1 MTAIGKAAGP
11 QARRRHFSSSASA
24 RLAAIFLVVAA
35 VAVAPVSSARAEGP
49 IEWIQD
55 LFTWPPFGIGQKK
68 DEGPRAPYKPVLKL
82 TGAKQLESR
91 IKETATL
98 FNKRRKPPATLV
110 GVEYRAK
117 EDVET
122 LRKLMRSEGYYA
134 ARIDWRIAESDEKKG
149 DPPTA
154 TLLIDAGP
162 RYTFGKVEIVRKA
175 GSAAKLSAIRM
186 PASASP
192 YSSDAV
198 LKTEADIVADYKAR
212 GFPFVNIASRR
223 IVVNHRTRRADV
235 TWTVASNA
243 RVRFGEIRIKGAPGV
258 DHSLVRRRI
267 AWRRGQ
273 QWDATLVDETLDRLR
288 GLDVFG
294 SIQIRPDKTAIGA
307 NGETPVDIILTE
319 RKRRSIGASVYF
331 DTSIGPGAEVEWRHR
346 NLFGGAESF
355 QVKLIGSQQVFG
367 GQTFFRKPDVFGGA
381 QDLLVAG
388 RYHEIRT
395 DAYDGREGVI
405 GVYLAQ
411 QFGKRFKIK
420 AGPVV
425 DWSEQE
431 QFGVRRNYLLGGLD
445 VEAEYDGAD
454 KLLDPTRGFR
464 LKLNITPYMGENI
477 SLEKNISFAR
487 LFARGSVYVTP
498 FSQKTVTFAAWS
510 RIGAVIGED
519 LADLPPNKKIYAG
532 GGGSIRGFGSQR
544 VGPLDSANDPSGGRS
559 LIEGG
564 IELRWRF
571 GKSWGAVAFLEAG
584 NVFEE
589 IIPRFDNGVR
599 VGAGIGIRYKSPVG
613 LLRLDLA
620 TPVNPRRGDSRI
632 QIYISIGQAF

>member
-1 MTAIGKAAGP
+1 
-11 QARRRHFSSSASA
+11 
-24 RLAAIFLVVAA
+24 
-35 VAVAPVSSARAEGP
+35 
-49 IEWIQD
+49 
-55 LFTWPPFGIGQKK
+55 
-68 DEGPRAPYKPVLKL
+68 
-82 TGAKQLESR
+82 
-91 IKETATL
+91 
-98 FNKRRKPPATLV
+98 
-110 GVEYRAK
+110 
-117 EDVET
+117 
-122 LRKLMRSEGYYA
+122 
-134 ARIDWRIAESDEKKG
+134 
-149 DPPTA
+149 
-154 TLLIDAGP
+154 
-162 RYTFGKVEIVRKA
+162 
-175 GSAAKLSAIRM
+175 
-186 PASASP
+186 
-192 YSSDAV
+192 
-198 LKTEADIVADYKAR
+198 VADYKAR
-212 GFPFVNIASRR
+212 GYPFVNIASRR
-223 IVVNHRTRRADV
+223 IVVNHRTRKVTV

-243 RVRFGEIRIKGAPGV
+243 LVRFGTIRIQGAPGV
-258 DHSLVRRRI
+258 DHGLVRRRI

-273 QWDATLVDETLDRLR
+273 QWDAKLVDETLDRLR
-288 GLDVFG
+288 SLDVFG
-294 SIQIRPDKTAIGA
+294 SIQIRPDKSAVGA

-319 RKRRSIGASVYF
+319 RKRRSIGASVYY

-355 QVKLIGSQQVFG
+355 QIKLIGSQEIFG
-367 GQTFFRKPDVFGGA
+367 AQTFFRKPDVFGGA
-381 QDLLVAG
+381 QDLLIAG

-411 QFGKRFKIK
+411 QFGKRLKIK
-420 AGPVV
+420 AGPVF

-431 QFGVRRNYLLGGLD
+431 QFGDRDSYLLGGLD
-445 VEAEYDGAD
+445 IEAEYDGANN
-454 KLLDPTRGFR
+454 LLDPTSGFR
-464 LKLNITPYMGENI
+464 LKLNVTPYMGENV
-477 SLEKNISFAR
+477 SEKRGLTFAR

-498 FSQKTVTFAAWS
+498 FSQKKVTLAAWS
-510 RIGAVIGED
+510 RVGAVIGED

-584 NVFEE
+584 NVFED
-589 IIPRFDNGVR
+589 IIPRFDNGIR

-620 TPVNPRRGDSRI
+620 TPINPRRGDSRI